1 MKSNTS
7 KHIQETIYNEVDEKF
22 WETMR
27 KERESFEKRRGLKP
41 SSDYDASTSE
51 TSSSSESSTASFNLA
66 VNPSVD
72 TET

>member
-1 MKSNTS
+1 MS
-7 KHIQETIYNEVDEKF
+7 KHTLELFYKELDDKF

-41 SSDYDASTSE
+41 SSDYDGSTSE

>member
-1 MKSNTS
+1 MS
-7 KHIQETIYNEVDEKF
+7 KHTLELFYKELDEKF

-41 SSDYDASTSE
+41 SSDYSASTSE
-51 TSSSSESSTASFNLA
+51 TSSSSESSTACFNLA

>member
-1 MKSNTS
+1 MS
-7 KHIQETIYNEVDEKF
+7 KHTLELFYKELDDKF

-41 SSDYDASTSE
+41 SPDYSASTSE

>member
-1 MKSNTS
+1 MS
-7 KHIQETIYNEVDEKF
+7 KHTLELFYKELDDKF

>member
-1 MKSNTS
+1 MS
-7 KHIQETIYNEVDEKF
+7 KHTLELFYKELDDKF

-41 SSDYDASTSE
+41 SSDYSASTSE
-51 TSSSSESSTASFNLA
+51 TSSSSEFSTASFNLA